1 MRVDRSSSNK
11 EYLINAPLPD
21 HGESYTVISHEDVIN
36 TTQNLIRNSNF
47 RIVSEN
53 YRCSTNAQ
61 AASGIYFIEHVT
73 EDPDLKDTDLGLM
86 FAWTNSYDKR
96 IRFQCS
102 LGAYVFACHNGMI
115 CGELNYARKHT
126 GNANNEYST
135 QIHSQLNNAKRVF
148 KKVIDDKDALKN
160 MKLSHEK
167 QAEIAAKMFFTEN
180 LLSPHQISCVRD
192 EMNKPSYNYESDQE
206 TAWSFYNH
214 VTHAYKTI
222 HPRDWM
228 KNSKK
233 FHDFIM
239 TEINNINGVTN
250 VDAQFFHNMHKA
262 QLAEDVFEIEDS
274 YINFI

>member
-36 TTQNLIRNSNF
+36 TTQNLIKKSNF
-47 RIVSEN
+47 RIINEN
-53 YRCSTNAQ
+53 YRCNTNAQ

-86 FAWTNSYDKR
+86 FAWTNSYDKS

-135 QIHSQLNNAKRVF
+135 QIYSQLNNAKRVF
-148 KKVIDDKDALKN
+148 KKVTDDKDALKN
-160 MKLSHEK
+160 MKLSYEK
-167 QAEIAAKMFFTEN
+167 QAEIASKMFFSEN
-180 LLSPHQISCVRD
+180 LLSPTQISCVKD

-214 VTHAYKTI
+214 ITHAYKTI
-222 HPRDWM
+222 HPRDWL

-239 TEINNINGVTN
+239 TEVNNINGVTN
-250 VDAQFFHNMHKA
+250 VDAQFFHNIHKA
-262 QLAEDVFEIEDS
+262 QLAEDIFEIEDS

>member
-36 TTQNLIRNSNF
+36 TTQNLIKNSNF
-47 RIVSEN
+47 RIISEN
-53 YRCSTNAQ
+53 YRCSINAQ

-148 KKVIDDKDALKN
+148 KKVIDDKDTLKN
-160 MKLSHEK
+160 MKLSHKK
-167 QAEIAAKMFFTEN
+167 QAEIAAKMFFTED

-192 EMNKPSYNYESDQE
+192 EMNKPSYNYNSDQE

-228 KNSKK
+228 RNSKK

-250 VDAQFFHNMHKA
+250 VDAQFFQKIHKA
-262 QLAEDVFEIEDS
+262 QLAEDIFEIEDS

>member
-36 TTQNLIRNSNF
+36 TTQNLIKNSNF
-47 RIVSEN
+47 RIISEN
-53 YRCSTNAQ
+53 YRCSINAQ

-148 KKVIDDKDALKN
+148 KKVIDDKDTLKN
-160 MKLSHEK
+160 MKLSHKK
-167 QAEIAAKMFFTEN
+167 QAEIAAKMFFTED

-192 EMNKPSYNYESDQE
+192 EMNKPSYNYNSDQE

-214 VTHAYKTI
+214 VTHAYKAI

-228 KNSKK
+228 RNSKK

-250 VDAQFFHNMHKA
+250 VDAQFFQKIHKA
-262 QLAEDVFEIEDS
+262 QLAEDIFEIEDS